1 MILQLP
7 VSFAK
12 TKYDSF
18 TSQNMSDLKAVTLSN
33 LRSETSKD
41 VMPYT
46 LIAQIQTR
54 KWSRNTDLEL
64 YSCIKDEFS
73 IFKGEIFRGNRIV
86 VPQSLRKQILAPSHE
101 MHQRNVKTNQFLRTS
116 LFRPSMDD
124 ATQKMIIKCQ
134 ARIANQPLNKYTQL

>member
-1 MILQLP
+1 MPSMILQLP

-12 TKYDSF
+12 TMYDSF
-18 TSQNMSDLKAVTLSN
+18 TFQNMSDLKAVTLSN

-46 LIAQIQTR
+46 LLAQIQTR

-73 IFKGEIFRGNRIV
+73 IFK
-86 VPQSLRKQILAPSHE
+86 
-101 MHQRNVKTNQFLRTS
+101 
-116 LFRPSMDD
+116 
-124 ATQKMIIKCQ
+124 
-134 ARIANQPLNKYTQL
+134 

>member
-1 MILQLP
+1 MPSMILQLP

-12 TKYDSF
+12 TMYDSF

-46 LIAQIQTR
+46 LLAQIQTR

-73 IFKGEIFRGNRIV
+73 IFK
-86 VPQSLRKQILAPSHE
+86 
-101 MHQRNVKTNQFLRTS
+101 
-116 LFRPSMDD
+116 
-124 ATQKMIIKCQ
+124 
-134 ARIANQPLNKYTQL
+134 